1 MITTIITLNAVLIAL
16 VVGTIV
22 GMLLHAIKTA
32 PSEAQMLRVARERRV
47 ARHAAVRARATARP
61 AFDR

>member
-1 MITTIITLNAVLIAL
+1 MITTIIILNAVLIAL

-32 PSEAQMLRVARERRV
+32 PSEAQMLSLARERRV
-47 ARHAAVRARATARP
+47 ARHARDRAHVTTRP
-61 AFDR
+61 VFDR